1 MDGIHKNIKEY
12 NPNKKGKVLIV
23 FDGMI
28 ANTVSNKKPN
38 RVLIELFIRGR
49 KLNSSLV
56 FITQLNKDQTKFN
69 THFCYENS
77 KQKRTLIN

>member
-12 NPNKKGKVLIV
+12 NPNKKGKVLIL
-23 FDGMI
+23 FDDMI

-38 RVLIELFIRGR
+38 RVLIELFIRER

-56 FITQLNKDQTKFN
+56 FITQLNKD
-69 THFCYENS
+69 
-77 KQKRTLIN
+77 

>member
-23 FDGMI
+23 FDDMI
-28 ANTVSNKKPN
+28 ANMVSNKKPN

-49 KLNSSLV
+49 KLNTSLV
-56 FITQLNKDQTKFN
+56 FITQLNKD
-69 THFCYENS
+69 
-77 KQKRTLIN
+77 

>member
-23 FDGMI
+23 FDDMI
-28 ANTVSNKKPN
+28 ANMVSNKKPN

-56 FITQLNKDQTKFN
+56 FITQLNKD
-69 THFCYENS
+69 
-77 KQKRTLIN
+77 

>member
-23 FDGMI
+23 FDNMI
-28 ANTVSNKKPN
+28 ANMVSNKKPN
-38 RVLIELFIRGR
+38 RVLIELSITGR

-56 FITQLNKDQTKFN
+56 FITQLNK
-69 THFCYENS
+69 Y
-77 KQKRTLIN
+77 

>member
-23 FDGMI
+23 FDNMI
-28 ANTVSNKKPN
+28 ANMVSNKKPN
-38 RVLIELFIRGR
+38 RVLIELSIRGR

-56 FITQLNKDQTKFN
+56 FITQLNK
-69 THFCYENS
+69 Y
-77 KQKRTLIN
+77 

>member
-23 FDGMI
+23 FDDMI

-38 RVLIELFIRGR
+38 RVLIELFIRER

-56 FITQLNKDQTKFN
+56 FITQLNKD
-69 THFCYENS
+69 
-77 KQKRTLIN
+77 

>member
-23 FDGMI
+23 FDNMI
-28 ANTVSNKKPN
+28 ANMVSNKKPN
-38 RVLIELFIRGR
+38 RVLIVLSIRGR

-56 FITQLNKDQTKFN
+56 FITQLNK
-69 THFCYENS
+69 Y
-77 KQKRTLIN
+77 

>member
-23 FDGMI
+23 FDNMI
-28 ANTVSNKKPN
+28 ANMDSNKKPN
-38 RVLIELFIRGR
+38 RVLIELSIRGR

-56 FITQLNKDQTKFN
+56 FITQLNK
-69 THFCYENS
+69 Y
-77 KQKRTLIN
+77 